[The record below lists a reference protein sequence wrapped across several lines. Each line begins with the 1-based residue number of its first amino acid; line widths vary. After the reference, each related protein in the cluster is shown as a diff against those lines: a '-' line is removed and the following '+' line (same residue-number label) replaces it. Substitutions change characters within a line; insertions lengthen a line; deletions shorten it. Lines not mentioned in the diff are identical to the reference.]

1 LSNKTEGNNA
11 SSSSKSQQGK
21 KEGSNDK
28 KGKDNGNMEGS
39 NSSGDRDIKKN
50 HMNSRKGTEESSDSS
65 TVKLQT
71 KITKRVGDIFEEGD
85 DEVIETGFYEDRS
98 PSKMSGAWERNSNRI
113 ENISPNKIDER
124 PIPES
129 KIEDND
135 TLIPIINEDSIQ
147 SFDYESKMLDQNF
160 GTDIKEA
167 PPCVEEFEDEDDDED
182 VL

>member
-1 LSNKTEGNNA
+1 MSNKTEGNSAA
-11 SSSSKSQQGK
+11 SSSQSQQGK

-28 KGKDNGNMEGS
+28 KGTGSGNMGGN
-39 NSSGDRDIKKN
+39 NSSSDRDIKKN
-50 HMNSRKGTEESSDSS
+50 HIHSHEGKEESSDSS

-71 KITKRVGDIFEEGD
+71 KIKKRVRDIFEEGA
-85 DEVIETGFYEDRS
+85 DEVIETGFYVDRS
-98 PSKMSGAWERNSNRI
+98 PSKMSGAWERNTDRF
-113 ENISPNKIDER
+113 EDISPNTIDER

-135 TLIPIINEDSIQ
+135 APIPIINEDSIQ